1 MKNNAELIEQACAL
15 WHAWFDDSDEHDYSE
30 KEPSDIEYFIG
41 CMLYNQFAFEKAI
54 STMQT
59 MDIGIDFLEA
69 AGESYAEVKS
79 LLEKIV
85 VENDLEAV
93 DLIQQ
98 HIRRAMARYE
108 GDRMALY
115 LINRL
120 AGHINTLEQIYK
132 GKVDRRNVDFEKL
145 AQKTDI
151 YKGL

>member
-1 MKNNAELIEQACAL
+1 MNDNEKLIEEACAI

-54 STMQT
+54 STMKE
-59 MDIGIDFLEA
+59 MDIGLDFLDA
-69 AGESYAEVKS
+69 TGASYGDVKALLTQIEVKDDFEAID
-79 LLEKIV
+79 LL
-85 VENDLEAV
+85 
-93 DLIQQ
+93 QS
-98 HIRRAMARYE
+98 HIRRAIKRYE

-132 GKVDRRNVDFEKL
+132 GKVDRRDVDFEKL
-145 AQKTDI
+145 ANKTNI